1 MEEENVWYDPFRDEI
16 ECMQMWILVKV
27 GDGHK
32 NILNFVCPLS
42 LRVNLKVE
50 FHFHGGKVQC

>member
-1 MEEENVWYDPFRDEI
+1 MHANVNSGEGS
-16 ECMQMWILVKV
+16 CGKV

-50 FHFHGGKVQC
+50 FHFRGGKIQC

>member
-1 MEEENVWYDPFRDEI
+1 MRANVNFGEGS
-16 ECMQMWILVKV
+16 CGKV

-42 LRVNLKVE
+42 LGVNLRVE
-50 FHFHGGKVQC
+50 LHFHDGKVQC

>member
-1 MEEENVWYDPFRDEI
+1 MHANVNFGEG
-16 ECMQMWILVKV
+16 CCGKV

-42 LRVNLKVE
+42 RRVNLKVE
-50 FHFHGGKVQC
+50 FHLRGGKVQC